1 MAESYA
7 LNTSIRRAT
16 RDDVA
21 AIVRLLADDML
32 GSQRERSEDPLPDAY
47 YAAFEV
53 IYADPNNELVVL
65 EAAGEVAAT
74 LQLTFL
80 RYLTFQGG
88 KRAQIEAVRVDRRY
102 RGSGLGSI
110 LFDWAIARARQEGC
124 FIVQLTTN
132 KQRVDAQRFY
142 QRLGFVASHE
152 GMKLDL
158 TLS

>member
-1 MAESYA
+1 MANSKPREPI
-7 LNTSIRRAT
+7 IRRAT
-16 RDDVA
+16 RDDIP

-32 GSQRERSEDPLPDAY
+32 GSQRERSQEPLPAAY

-53 IYADPNNELVVL
+53 IDQDPNNELIVL
-65 EAAGEVAAT
+65 DVDGEVAGT

-88 KRAQIEAVRVDRRY
+88 KRAQIEAVRVDTRY
-102 RGSGLGSI
+102 RGSGFGSI

-142 QRLGFVASHE
+142 ERLGFVASHE

-158 TLS
+158 TGT